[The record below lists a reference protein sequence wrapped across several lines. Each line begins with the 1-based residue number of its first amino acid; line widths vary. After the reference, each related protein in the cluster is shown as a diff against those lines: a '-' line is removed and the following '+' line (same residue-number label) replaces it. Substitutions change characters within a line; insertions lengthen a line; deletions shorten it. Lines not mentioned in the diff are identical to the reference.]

1 MEPPPSIHLHID
13 RIILDG
19 LPFTPADATPIR
31 AALEAELTRLVGE
44 NFPMAPADSLRV
56 DTVGSTH
63 VLLRSRPSAFGHEIA
78 ASLGTTLSNAF
89 AIPPPAP

>member
-19 LPFTPADATPIR
+19 LPFTPADAAPIR

-44 NFPMAPADSLRV
+44 SFATATHDSLAV
-56 DTVGSTH
+56 DVFRTAHLVLPPQSTPA
-63 VLLRSRPSAFGHEIA
+63 SFGDRK
-78 ASLGTTLSNAF
+78 SVV
-89 AIPPPAP
+89 